1 MSHISGSP
9 HKGEISA
16 FLVRFAGDSTYY
28 HRITIDPKKIEEP
41 MVFPNEVF
49 FTIDGTRVA
58 VKKEDWKEL
67 APVPPL
73 GTLRSFVNDR
83 LVASSVV
90 TFNV

>member
-1 MSHISGSP
+1 MTTKKMKI
-9 HKGEISA
+9 ET
-16 FLVRFAGDSTYY
+16 LVRFAGDSTYY

-67 APVPPL
+67 EKHIDSHISAFKSPGRPPA
-73 GTLRSFVNDR
+73 RNHPR
-83 LVASSVV
+83 HVAYDD
-90 TFNV
+90 